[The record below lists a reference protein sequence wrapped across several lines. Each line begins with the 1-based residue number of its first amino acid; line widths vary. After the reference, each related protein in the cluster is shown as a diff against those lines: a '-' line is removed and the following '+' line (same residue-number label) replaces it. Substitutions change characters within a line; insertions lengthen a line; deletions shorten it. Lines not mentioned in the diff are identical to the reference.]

1 MFESLQEKLSS
12 IFKKLRGKGKL
23 TPQDVD
29 TALREVR
36 IALLEADVN
45 LKVVRNFIAR
55 VKEKAVGSEIWES
68 LSPGQLVI
76 KFVKDELL
84 ELLGNENEDIT
95 LSPTPPTIVV
105 MVGLNGAGKTTSSG
119 KLAKYLKNNGHSP
132 LLVAGDVYR
141 PAAIKQLEVLA
152 NSIGVPT
159 FTLGDKQKPVQI
171 CKGAISHA
179 LSSGCDVV
187 IIDTAGRMQ
196 IDETLMAE
204 LEEIKNEIN
213 PTEILL
219 TVDAMTGQDAVNIA
233 QVFNERLDITGVIL
247 TKLDGDER
255 GGAALSIKEVT
266 GKPIKFVGMGEK
278 LDALEPFHP
287 DRIASRILGMGDIL
301 TLIDRAERE
310 FSEAE
315 ALELEKKFRNK
326 EFSLQDFLEQ
336 LQRIKKMGPIKSLL
350 EMIPGFAQITKDIPI
365 GDKQVNQVEAII
377 RSMTMEERLNPSILN
392 ASRKRRIAN
401 GSGTEVSDVNKLVK
415 QYTASKKMFKQF
427 ADMEKMS
434 KMGLP
439 FRLPF

>member
-45 LKVVRNFIAR
+45 LKVVRTFISK

-84 ELLGNENEDIT
+84 ELMG
-95 LSPTPPTIVV
+95 
-105 MVGLNGAGKTTSSG
+105 
-119 KLAKYLKNNGHSP
+119 
-132 LLVAGDVYR
+132 

-152 NSIGVPT
+152 NGLNVPT

-204 LEEIKNEIN
+204 LEEIKNEIQ
-213 PTEILL
+213 PHEILL

-326 EFSLQDFLEQ
+326 EFSLQDFLDQ

-392 ASRKRRIAN
+392 ASRKKRIAS